1 MNTKI
6 NEYKLPNKYPEE
18 TNSYSTNRNI
28 IESKIEN
35 NINSELL
42 ILKSKKEQSKSKKV
56 TWTVQVTKELDKRI
70 SLFMLDN
77 GLTRTEAIEFLLNNS
92 INRLNR

>member
-1 MNTKI
+1 MNQKI
-6 NEYKLPNKYPEE
+6 SEYKLPNEYPKESS
-18 TNSYSTNRNI
+18 NLINNNI
-28 IESKIEN
+28 VEQKIEN
-35 NINSELL
+35 NINSELS
-42 ILKSKKEQSKSKKV
+42 ILKSKKLQAKTKKV

-92 INRLNR
+92 IKLLNK